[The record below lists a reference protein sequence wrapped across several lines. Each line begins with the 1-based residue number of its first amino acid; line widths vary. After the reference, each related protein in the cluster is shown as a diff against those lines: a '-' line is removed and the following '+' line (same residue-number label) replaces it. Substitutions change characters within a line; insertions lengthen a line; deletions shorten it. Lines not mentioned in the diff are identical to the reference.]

1 MENSDLNT
9 ISLVSSSFSQSENS
23 VARSIRNSS
32 EETAPSTSSVSVLNT
47 YNYFDYKRSRSNSP
61 NDEPNLLDLSYLDL
75 KELDTALFIY
85 LNNKSPDDI
94 STVLLNNN
102 LISEL
107 PPLISLFQNV
117 YTLDLSSNQLR
128 FLSQDI
134 CKLTNLRTLIVKD
147 NLLEDSSLPKDLG
160 NLIKLESIN
169 LSGNLFTQFPYQ
181 LLDIHSLKE
190 IYLGSNKICSLPRS
204 YENLQALEVLY
215 LGGNQI
221 KAIPEELA
229 ELRNLTSLN
238 LSNNQLQSLPNSL
251 MRLKF
256 LKNLALHFNNLTTL
270 PIELVKLNLRELS
283 LRNNPLINRFA
294 KEYSYS
300 VPSLLELSGR
310 VVKSK
315 NIDYSNAH
323 LPKNLKN
330 YLNSAQH
337 CLNPRCKGVYFTS
350 KVEHIK
356 FVDFCGKYRIPFMQY
371 LCSSTCNEKVVKK
384 KINSAISSSDSAS
397 DSDDMVED
405 KLLKKILMG

>member
-1 MENSDLNT
+1 M
-9 ISLVSSSFSQSENS
+9 
-23 VARSIRNSS
+23 
-32 EETAPSTSSVSVLNT
+32 
-47 YNYFDYKRSRSNSP
+47 
-61 NDEPNLLDLSYLDL
+61 DL

-85 LNNKSPDDI
+85 LNNKMPNEI

-102 LISEL
+102 LMSEL
-107 PPLISLFQNV
+107 PPMISMFQNV
-117 YTLDLSSNQLR
+117 QTLDLSSNQLR
-128 FLSQDI
+128 FLSQEV
-134 CKLTNLRTLIVKD
+134 CKLTNLRNLIVKD
-147 NLLEDSSLPKDLG
+147 NFLEDNSLPKDLN
-160 NLIKLESIN
+160 NLTKLETIN
-169 LSGNLFTQFPYQ
+169 FSGNLFTQFPYQ
-181 LLDIHSLKE
+181 LLDMQSLKE
-190 IYLGSNKICSLPRS
+190 IYLGSNKICSLPRG
-204 YENLQALEVLY
+204 YENLQMLEVLY

-221 KAIPEELA
+221 KVIPDEFA

-251 MRLKF
+251 MRLKH

-315 NIDYSNAH
+315 NIDYSKAD

-356 FVDFCGKYRIPFMQY
+356 FVDFCGKYRVPFMQY
-371 LCSSTCNEKVVKK
+371 LCSSACNEKVVKK
-384 KINSAISSSDSAS
+384 KVNSSFFSSDSAS
-397 DSDDMVED
+397 DSDEMVED
-405 KLLKKILMG
+405 RLLKKILMG